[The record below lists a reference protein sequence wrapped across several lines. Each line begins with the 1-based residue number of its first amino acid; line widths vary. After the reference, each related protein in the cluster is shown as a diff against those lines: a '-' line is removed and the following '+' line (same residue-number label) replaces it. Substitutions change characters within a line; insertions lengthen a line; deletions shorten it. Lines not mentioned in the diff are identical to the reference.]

1 MGAEQGN
8 ITDAKE
14 RSKSCVRRRQAE
26 MNAERGKATA
36 AKEKSKS
43 CVRRKQAEMVA
54 ERGKVTVAKG
64 RSKSCV
70 RNNTAGSRPRNLY
83 LPKMKCIFKVQLSFG
98 LYTAVRNKEQAPRKS
113 R

>member
-1 MGAEQGN
+1 MG
-8 ITDAKE
+8 
-14 RSKSCVRRRQAE
+14 
-26 MNAERGKATA
+26 AERGKITA

-54 ERGKVTVAKG
+54 ERGKVTAAKG

-83 LPKMKCIFKVQLSFG
+83 LPKMKCIFKVQLSFE
-98 LYTAVRNKEQAPRKS
+98 LYTAVRNKKHAPRKA